1 LIRYRSLAYDLESRR
16 FGEVEEVRSSAPTV
30 GEYCCERRWLMQTI
44 DLTQVPVVDNH
55 CHSMMRDQAF
65 EDITG
70 WRQSFTESTDPGMPR
85 DHVAS
90 TAFYRRLIRTMADF
104 LGCEPEE
111 EAVFAART
119 GREGR
124 ELTGALLRAANVDTL
139 LLDTG
144 FPPPEEVFPVPEL
157 GGLGGCR
164 AEPML
169 RLEILMESLLAEHGS
184 LADVKEALESAL
196 DDLRSQGY
204 VALKS
209 IAAYRTGLDIR
220 EWPRKEA
227 EESFHEY
234 RRVAGAGH
242 ARLIHKPLLDT
253 LLHVALAQAA
263 RQEVPVQFHVGY
275 GDADTDLLLGNPL
288 YLRQVLQ
295 RSDYRGMPVVLLH
308 ECYPYIRQGGYLAAV
323 YENVY
328 LDLSYGIPLL
338 GYGEMLSF
346 TRQALGVA
354 PTSKLMY
361 SSDGIGVPELH
372 WISAIDGRRAI
383 GEALGELVP
392 QGELDLSDAEA
403 AGESILRAN
412 AMRLYRL

>member
-1 LIRYRSLAYDLESRR
+1 MVAL
-16 FGEVEEVRSSAPTV
+16 
-30 GEYCCERRWLMQTI
+30 

-55 CHSMMRDQAF
+55 CHGLLRDQAF
-65 EDITG
+65 EDIAS
-70 WRQSFTESTDPGMPR
+70 WRQSFTESTDRGMAR

-90 TAFYRRLIRTMADF
+90 TAFCRRLIRTLADF

-119 GREGR
+119 GRDAQ
-124 ELTGALLRAANVDTL
+124 ELTGTLLRAANVDTF

-144 FPPPEEVFPVPEL
+144 FPPPEEVFPLPEL
-157 GGLGGCR
+157 GEVGGCR
-164 AEPML
+164 TEPML
-169 RLEILMESLLAEHGS
+169 RLEILMESLLAQHYS
-184 LADVKEALESAL
+184 LDGVKEALATEL
-196 DDLRSQGY
+196 DDIRGRGY

-220 EWPRKEA
+220 EWPREEA
-227 EESFHEY
+227 EESFREY
-234 RRVAGAGH
+234 RRVARASHG
-242 ARLIHKPLLDT
+242 RLVHKPLLDT
-253 LLHVALAQAA
+253 LLHAAFAQAA

-288 YLRQVLQ
+288 YLRPVLQ

-308 ECYPYIRQGGYLAAV
+308 ECYPYTRQGGYLAAV

-338 GYGEMLSF
+338 GYSEMLSF

-354 PTSKLMY
+354 PSSKLMY

-372 WISAIDGRRAI
+372 WIGAVDGRRAI
-383 GEALGELVP
+383 GEALGELVS
-392 QGELDLSDAEA
+392 QRELDLSEAET
-403 AGESILRAN
+403 AGESILGAN
-412 AMRLYRL
+412 AIRLYRL

>member
-1 LIRYRSLAYDLESRR
+1 MKAL
-16 FGEVEEVRSSAPTV
+16 
-30 GEYCCERRWLMQTI
+30 

-55 CHSMMRDQAF
+55 CHGISQDQTF
-65 EDITG
+65 EDLAS
-70 WRQSFTESTDPGMPR
+70 WRRAFTESTDPGMPR

-90 TAFYRRLIRTMADF
+90 TIFYRRLIRTLADF

-119 GREGR
+119 GWDER

-144 FPPPEEVFPVPEL
+144 FPPFEEVLPVAEL
-157 GGLGGCR
+157 GELGGCR

-169 RLEILMESLLAEHGS
+169 RLEILMEDFLAEHDS
-184 LADVKEALESAL
+184 LGEVREALAAAL
-196 DDLRSQGY
+196 DDIRGQGY

-220 EWPRKEA
+220 EWPQEEA

-234 RRVAGAGH
+234 RRAAGAGS
-242 ARLIHKPLLDT
+242 ARLVHKPLLDA
-253 LLHVALAQAA
+253 LLHVAFTEAA

-288 YLRQVLQ
+288 YLRPVLQ
-295 RSDYRGMPVVLLH
+295 RPDYLGMPVVLLH
-308 ECYPYIRQGGYLAAV
+308 ECYPYTRQGGYLAAV
-323 YENVY
+323 YENAY

-346 TRQALGVA
+346 TRAALGVA
-354 PTSKLMY
+354 PSSKLMY
-361 SSDGIGVPELH
+361 SSDGIGAPELH
-372 WISAIDGRRAI
+372 WMSAIDGRRVL
-383 GEALGELVP
+383 GEALGEMVAH
-392 QGELDLSDAEA
+392 GELDFPEAEA
-403 AGESILRAN
+403 AGESVLRGN
-412 AMRLYRL
+412 ATRLYRL

>member
-1 LIRYRSLAYDLESRR
+1 
-16 FGEVEEVRSSAPTV
+16 
-30 GEYCCERRWLMQTI
+30 MQTI

-55 CHSMMRDQAF
+55 CHSVMQDQTF
-65 EDITG
+65 DDIAG
-70 WRQSFTESTDPGMPR
+70 WRQAFTESTDPGMPR

-90 TAFYRRLIRTMADF
+90 TALYRRFIRTLASF

-111 EAVFAART
+111 EAVFSART
-119 GREGR
+119 EKEGR

-144 FPPPEEVFPVPEL
+144 FPPPEAVLQVAEL
-157 GGLGGCR
+157 GELGGCR

-169 RLEILMESLLAEHGS
+169 RLEILMESLLAEKDS
-184 LADVKEALESAL
+184 LEDVKEALAAEL
-196 DDLRSQGY
+196 DDVRSRGY
-204 VALKS
+204 AALKS

-220 EWPRKEA
+220 EWPREEA

-234 RRVAGAGH
+234 RRAAGAGS
-242 ARLIHKPLLDT
+242 ARLAHKPLLDT

-288 YLRQVLQ
+288 YLRPVFQ
-295 RSDYRGMPVVLLH
+295 RPDYRGMPVVLLH
-308 ECYPYIRQGGYLAAV
+308 ECYPYTRQGGYLAAV
-323 YENVY
+323 YGNVY

-338 GYGEMLSF
+338 GYGELLSF

-354 PTSKLMY
+354 PSSKLMY
-361 SSDGIGVPELH
+361 SSDGLGVPELH

-383 GEALGELVP
+383 GEALGELVS

-403 AGESILRAN
+403 TGESILRAN
-412 AMRLYRL
+412 ATRLYRL